1 MNIKIT
7 LLSST
12 PIYLQIVNQIKNYI
26 ITNKVEE
33 YQLPSIRNL
42 AKELEVGIITVK
54 KAYEILIQE
63 NYIYSKGGVGYFVKK
78 LDFEKI
84 LEENINDFSS
94 ELKMLLKEYK
104 KKNVKK
110 EDILSSI
117 YEVMQEVY
125 KDEN

>member
-84 LEENINDFSS
+84 LEENINDFSN